1 MWRQCRDK
9 AFQWNAAENSLND
22 AGDMKAA
29 LKLLNERLREEQ
41 EPAARYEEWR
51 AVVAAKEAEF
61 PMWYPKR
68 DDVII
73 PQWAIEVP
81 PPSLP
86 HLFPS
91 LLCIAGN
98 IFKRMH

>member
-1 MWRQCRDK
+1 
-9 AFQWNAAENSLND
+9 
-22 AGDMKAA
+22 MKAA

-73 PQWAIEVP
+73 PQWAIEVFTRP
-81 PPSLP
+81 PPAV
-86 HLFPS
+86 HHRHTF
-91 LLCIAGN
+91 
-98 IFKRMH
+98 